1 MTALRTPQS
10 PDASES
16 TSSGTILSING
27 GSSSVKFALFSSS
40 ADPVRLVS
48 GRIERVGGGDGSL
61 LVRRNG
67 AARDERYPVDAKTPG
82 QAAEGLA
89 NWLAARPD
97 LDRVD
102 AIGHR
107 IVHGGVRL
115 TRHQPITPDFLRELR
130 ENESLDLAHLPG
142 EIALI
147 EELGRKKPGV
157 MQVACFDAAFHQD
170 LPRVAQL
177 LPIPRA
183 YIDAGIRRLG
193 FHGLSYG
200 YLMGELR
207 RVAGDAAADGR
218 VILAHLGSGASM
230 AAVRGGRP
238 LDTTMAF
245 TPAAGLV
252 MGTRPGSLDPG
263 LLAYLM
269 QTENLS
275 AEGLDELVNRRCGLR
290 GVSDTTSDMEELLA
304 RRGNDVRAAE
314 AVDLFCY
321 EARKWIGAFTAVLGG
336 LDTLVFSG
344 GIGEHAAPIREAICE
359 GLAFLGVRL
368 DGASNARNAPAISAE
383 ESSVVVR
390 VIPTDEEIMIAR
402 IVRQLTADS

>member
-1 MTALRTPQS
+1 
-10 PDASES
+10 
-16 TSSGTILSING
+16 
-27 GSSSVKFALFSSS
+27 
-40 ADPVRLVS
+40 
-48 GRIERVGGGDGSL
+48 
-61 LVRRNG
+61 
-67 AARDERYPVDAKTPG
+67 
-82 QAAEGLA
+82 
-89 NWLAARPD
+89 
-97 LDRVD
+97 
-102 AIGHR
+102 
-107 IVHGGVRL
+107 
-115 TRHQPITPDFLRELR
+115 
-130 ENESLDLAHLPG
+130 
-142 EIALI
+142 
-147 EELGRKKPGV
+147 
-157 MQVACFDAAFHQD
+157 
-170 LPRVAQL
+170 
-177 LPIPRA
+177 
-183 YIDAGIRRLG
+183 
-193 FHGLSYG
+193 
-200 YLMGELR
+200 
-207 RVAGDAAADGR
+207 
-218 VILAHLGSGASM
+218 M